1 MPSPSLPEQLAQ
13 SPDGFWDVQL
23 VAPDRPGM
31 LATVMEALE
40 RAGLP
45 LAGFNAFTGSG
56 TAILHLCTPAPE
68 ATRLALKGTG
78 VTVGRA
84 LPVRLVNL
92 PHREGA
98 LGDLGTALEEAHINV
113 TVCYLTSDPVA
124 GTRLVLG
131 VESTRS
137 HA

>member
-1 MPSPSLPEQLAQ
+1 MSTAALPDQVLQ
-13 SPDGFWDVQL
+13 GPDGFWDVQV
-23 VAPDRPGM
+23 VAPDRPGV
-31 LATVMEALE
+31 LASVLEAIAD
-40 RAGLP
+40 AGLP
-45 LAGFNAFTGSG
+45 LTGFNAFTGAG

-68 ATRLALKGTG
+68 ATRLALRDTP

-98 LGDLGTALEEAHINV
+98 LGDLGVALERAHLNV
-113 TVCYLTSDPVA
+113 SVCYLTSDPLS

-131 VESTRS
+131 IDALASTS
-137 HA
+137 

>member
-1 MPSPSLPEQLAQ
+1 MPTASLPEQLTQ
-13 SPDGFWDVQL
+13 GPDGFWDVQV
-23 VAPDRPGM
+23 VAPDRPGI
-31 LATVMEALE
+31 LATVMEALAD
-40 RAGLP
+40 AGLP

-56 TAILHLCTPAPE
+56 TAVLHLCTPAPE
-68 ATRLALKGTG
+68 ATRLALKDTA

-98 LGDLGTALEEAHINV
+98 LGDLGAALERAQVNV

-131 VESTRS
+131 VDTATAST
-137 HA
+137 